1 MEWNELLIKLL
12 EWVIPLGGLGSIVA
26 WFSNRTKRRIEE
38 IKETH
43 DAYKVMY
50 EDLKTTLKD
59 ELQEKK
65 RFRATL
71 AKFERAIAKMAGC
84 RLYPN
89 CPVYNELH
97 SDQAANPER
106 KTGKR
111 QRRNKGNTE
120 SDPGHDT
127 SLESGTNDTDG
138 EPP

>member
-1 MEWNELLIKLL
+1 MDWNELLIKLL
-12 EWVIPLGGLGSIVA
+12 EWIIPLGGLGSIVA

-43 DAYKVMY
+43 DAYKAMY

-65 RFRATL
+65 LFRATV
-71 AKFERAIAKMAGC
+71 AKLERAIAKMAGC

-89 CPVYNELH
+89 CPVNHELL
-97 SDQAANPER
+97 SDKTPNPNR
-106 KTGKR
+106 KGGKG

-120 SDPGHDT
+120 SDPGNDT
-127 SLESGTNDTDG
+127 GVEGGINDTDP